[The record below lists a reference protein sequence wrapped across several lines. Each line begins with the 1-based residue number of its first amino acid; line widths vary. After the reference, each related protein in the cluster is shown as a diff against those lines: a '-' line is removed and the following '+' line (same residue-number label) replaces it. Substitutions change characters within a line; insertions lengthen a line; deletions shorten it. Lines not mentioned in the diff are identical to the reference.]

1 MIRQKQKK
9 QLTPTALKMIELL
22 EKNGPM
28 RPKDIAEQL
37 GVSRRTVSKAI
48 KVLLEQGMVQEVPYL
63 MDVRGKVIIL
73 KKQVK
78 D

>member
-9 QLTPTALKMIELL
+9 QLTPTAMKMIELL
-22 EKNGPM
+22 ERNGPM

-48 KVLLEQGMVQEVPYL
+48 KVLHEQGIVQEVPYL

-78 D
+78 E

>member
-48 KVLLEQGMVQEVPYL
+48 KVLLEQGIVQEVPYL

-73 KKQVK
+73 KKHVK
-78 D
+78 E